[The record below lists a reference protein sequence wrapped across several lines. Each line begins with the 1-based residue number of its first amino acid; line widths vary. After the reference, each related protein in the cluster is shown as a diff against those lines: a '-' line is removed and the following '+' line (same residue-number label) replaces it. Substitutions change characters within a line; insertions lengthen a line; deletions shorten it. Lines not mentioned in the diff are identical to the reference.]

1 MVNLFQWSSDLLRM
15 LGQTMQ
21 TIFDALSLCLTEI
34 IDLPMPDWLGELTL
48 LQVVFGGLLLTIIVT
63 IAVKWALWSD

>member
-1 MVNLFQWSSDLLRM
+1 MVNLFHWSSDLLRM

-21 TIFDALSLCLTEI
+21 TIFDAFSLRLTEI
-34 IDLPMPDWLGELTL
+34 IDLPMPSWLAELTL

-63 IAVKWALWSD
+63 IAVKWALWSN